1 MDKKPPTY
9 TFRKLNDEN
18 DSTLARIYKK
28 AFRYATPNLILWGP
42 LAPCHDVLD
51 VRKYMA
57 ATQMAIGLG
66 ISYGTIRKYSPRV
79 SVFRRRMTRGL
90 CFVTGTVLIYTG
102 LLEISLSS
110 YKNKLRNPLYI
121 EASVARTLAEQVNS
135 ETVSWWYGPQDYMP
149 MNNERFFEMLQTIK
163 LSEDILA
170 KYKECSLVQTYQ
182 KYMNDFAE
190 SRVKELSREKSL
202 GKNILKRIEDPATD
216 KLKAVN
222 KDELMSYQTAISVE
236 PEDFKKST
244 TRDLWYEF
252 HPWLVL
258 LTICGTTY
266 LTFSNKFIEMIPD
279 VEDKEKEEEFV
290 NSVDEEIAAKAP
302 GIKFEAGKHAILKG
316 ESKK

>member
-1 MDKKPPTY
+1 MDKKSTTY

-18 DSTLARIYKK
+18 DSTFTRIYKK
-28 AFRYATPNLILWGP
+28 AFRYATPNLMLWGP
-42 LAPCHDVLD
+42 LAPCYDVLE

-79 SVFRRRMTRGL
+79 SAFRRRMTRGL
-90 CFVTGTVLIYTG
+90 CFATGTVLIYTG
-102 LLEISLSS
+102 LLEISYSS

-121 EASVARTLAEQVNS
+121 EASVARTLAEQVNG
-135 ETVSWWYGPQDYMP
+135 ETVSWWYGPEDYMP
-149 MNNERFFEMLQTIK
+149 MNNERLFEMLQTIK
-163 LSEDILA
+163 LSEDIVA

-182 KYMNDFAE
+182 KYMTDFAE
-190 SRVKELSREKSL
+190 LREKELNREKSL
-202 GKNILKRIEDPATD
+202 GKKILKRIEDPETE
-216 KLKAVN
+216 KLKVVN

-236 PEDFKKST
+236 PEDFQKTS

-279 VEDKEKEEEFV
+279 VEDKKKEEEFV
-290 NSVDEEIAAKAP
+290 KRVDEEIAAKAP
-302 GIKFEAGKHAILKG
+302 GIKFEVGKHVILK
-316 ESKK
+316 EKSEK

>member
-1 MDKKPPTY
+1 MDKKSTTY

-18 DSTLARIYKK
+18 DSTFTRIYKK
-28 AFRYATPNLILWGP
+28 AFRYATPNLMLWGP
-42 LAPCHDVLD
+42 LAPCYDVLE

-79 SVFRRRMTRGL
+79 SAFRRRMTRGL
-90 CFVTGTVLIYTG
+90 CFATGTVLIYTG
-102 LLEISLSS
+102 LLEISYSS

-121 EASVARTLAEQVNS
+121 EASVARTLAEQVNG
-135 ETVSWWYGPQDYMP
+135 ETVSWWYGPEDYMP
-149 MNNERFFEMLQTIK
+149 MNNERLFEMLQTIK
-163 LSEDILA
+163 LSEDIVA

-182 KYMNDFAE
+182 KYMTDFAE
-190 SRVKELSREKSL
+190 LREKELNREKSL
-202 GKNILKRIEDPATD
+202 GKKILKRIEDPETE
-216 KLKAVN
+216 KLKVVN

-236 PEDFKKST
+236 PEDFLKTS

-279 VEDKEKEEEFV
+279 VEDKKKEEEFV
-290 NSVDEEIAAKAP
+290 KRVDEEIAAKAP
-302 GIKFEAGKHAILKG
+302 GIKFEVGKHVILK
-316 ESKK
+316 EKSEK